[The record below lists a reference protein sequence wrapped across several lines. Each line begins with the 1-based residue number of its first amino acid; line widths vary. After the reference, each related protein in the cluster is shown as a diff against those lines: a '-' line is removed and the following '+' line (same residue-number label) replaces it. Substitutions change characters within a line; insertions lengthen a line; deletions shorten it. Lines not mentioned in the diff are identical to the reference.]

1 MIEYFQLGANKTL
14 SEIVFA
20 GSHDAGIAA
29 GGSNAKTQDM
39 NLFLQAVSGVRFY
52 DLRIAAFATGNM
64 SYGAKQVELK
74 AFHADGLL
82 HKKKKVMGS
91 MPGMVGSQRLTS
103 SKLRKGGQVGTG
115 LRKILGDARA
125 FVEAYPTEFL
135 LLKFD
140 KCTNWGLIAQT
151 CIDVLG
157 AALYTGGGNLN
168 LKTQQDLMGT
178 VIVLFSESG
187 KVAAGNAYL
196 GGGIMGWRNLGH
208 KEDEDSHSY
217 YPNYDGL
224 QYFGKGGTSVVS
236 GAFRGYKGK
245 TKMNL
250 SKQKKYFKS
259 GVQDG
264 NPDVLG
270 MMYWTSTGLLESI
283 KKRNDHMWNGSNVTS
298 LRRMWSNGLYDSIQ
312 SRVAHVDP
320 TNHVSGATLKTFMP
334 NIIMIDFADP
344 TKCKTIYELNSVSS
358 AALKSASI
366 NLDKEVDE
374 LYDHYADLQR
384 NMRRQAHM

>member
-1 MIEYFQLGANKTL
+1 MIEYYQLGANKTL

-29 GGSNAKTQDM
+29 GGRNAQTQNL
-39 NLFLQAVSGVRFY
+39 NLFQQAVAGVRFY
-52 DLRIAAFATGNM
+52 DLRIAAFATGNV

-82 HKKKKVMGS
+82 HKKETKVRS
-91 MPGMVGSQRLTS
+91 VPGIAGTHKLQR
-103 SKLRKGGQVGTG
+103 SKLRGGAEGIG

-168 LKTQQDLMGT
+168 LKTLQDLRGS

-208 KEDEDSHSY
+208 KEDEDSSSY

-236 GAFRGYKGK
+236 GAFKGYKGK
-245 TKMNL
+245 TKLNL
-250 SKQKKYFKS
+250 SKQRKYFKS

-283 KKRNDHMWNGSNVTS
+283 KKRNDHMWNGSNVTA

-312 SRVAHVDP
+312 SRIAHVDP

-358 AALKSASI
+358 SALKSASI
-366 NLDKEVDE
+366 NLDKEVDD
-374 LYDHYADLQR
+374 LHRNYAQLQR
-384 NMRRQAHM
+384 NTGRRAHI